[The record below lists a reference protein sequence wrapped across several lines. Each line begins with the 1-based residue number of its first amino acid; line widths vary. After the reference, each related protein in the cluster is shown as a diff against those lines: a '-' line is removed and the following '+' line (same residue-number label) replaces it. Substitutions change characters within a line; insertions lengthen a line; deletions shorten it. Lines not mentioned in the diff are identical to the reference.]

1 MVKSKGTGM
10 TKTRRRATRVGAEG
24 LLKQGW
30 SLTFYWCL
38 KGPGH
43 CHHHVGA
50 KYPEDIVDEEAAQQ
64 DAARADVVQVQELHP
79 VKGEGQAKEVVGN
92 PVLGEG
98 GSETGSLCPR
108 PCPFWCSLCPS
119 PPHSRSWLLTFLS
132 RYQTPTTLLRPR
144 HTRSLVSN
152 S

>member
-50 KYPEDIVDEEAAQQ
+50 KYLEEK
-64 DAARADVVQVQELHP
+64 RSL
-79 VKGEGQAKEVVGN
+79 
-92 PVLGEG
+92 EG
-98 GSETGSLCPR
+98 GRARWDRMAVYRFLNM
-108 PCPFWCSLCPS
+108 L
-119 PPHSRSWLLTFLS
+119 PPEICRGRGREWGKELGGALELT
-132 RYQTPTTLLRPR
+132 
-144 HTRSLVSN
+144 
-152 S
+152 

>member
-1 MVKSKGTGM
+1 MVKSKGAGM

-50 KYPEDIVDEEAAQQ
+50 KYLEEEK
-64 DAARADVVQVQELHP
+64 RSLEG
-79 VKGEGQAKEVVGN
+79 GEGWVGQDGCLQV
-92 PVLGEG
+92 PQ
-98 GSETGSLCPR
+98 
-108 PCPFWCSLCPS
+108 
-119 PPHSRSWLLTFLS
+119 HAAA
-132 RYQTPTTLLRPR
+132 
-144 HTRSLVSN
+144 
-152 S
+152 